1 MSKRTKKERRERR
14 EKFRQRQQAKAVE
27 DAIARA
33 VAGPRP
39 DPMSVPQGV
48 LQAST
53 VSGTNY
59 AAALAAMP
67 ARNYGRYGPDTI
79 LDTVIEIERG
89 PFQDMANFTF
99 PPTQAPP
106 MIPFRMYGEWFDAKP
121 IHDEAWKFLAAIKRH
136 PKDFTPR
143 LVLADWLEESRLD
156 YGYRWAEIIRAMC
169 PGGVATHSTDLLEMP
184 PFAMLKPRDGRGY
197 ATHIGCHHE
206 SGGGVQYRIETTVPE
221 PVSAIIRHG
230 FIAEVSTTLEGWSRI
245 GPEVMRWHPV
255 QKVDTA
261 KDRDTGPMRIADY
274 AEDQLSIILERPS
287 GAPNGICCWSSRL
300 MRSSP
305 YQHGTLLDR
314 QYFLPAGLFPENT
327 RLRET
332 FRDLWFFKTPEL
344 AFGFLNRQLRKTAA
358 RVANRI
364 GANPDEASKP

>member
-14 EKFRQRQQAKAVE
+14 EKFHQRQQAKAVE

-33 VAGPRP
+33 VAAPRP

-53 VSGTNY
+53 VAGMNY

-67 ARNYGRYGPDTI
+67 ANDYGGDAPDAFFSTMIQRDRYAATPI
-79 LDTVIEIERG
+79 
-89 PFQDMANFTF
+89 FTF
-99 PPTQAPP
+99 PPTQALP
-106 MIPFRMYGEWFDAKP
+106 MIPFRMYGEWSEAKP

-184 PFAMLKPRDGRGY
+184 PFAMLKPLAGRGY
-197 ATHIGCHHE
+197 GTLIGCHHE
-206 SGGGVQYRIETTVPE
+206 GGGGVQYRIETTVPE

-261 KDRDTGPMRIADY
+261 KDRDTQPMRLNNDY
-274 AEDQLSIILERPS
+274 EFGVWQVPDPLKVQTA
-287 GAPNGICCWSSRL
+287 CCWSTRL
-300 MRSSP
+300 MRSAP
-305 YQHGTLLDR
+305 YQHGTILNR
-314 QYFLPAGLFPENT
+314 EYFLPADLFPKET
-327 RLRET
+327 YLRST

-344 AFGFLNRQLRKTAA
+344 AFGFLSRQLRKTAA